1 MLGSSTSTS
10 SGSAQPKGPATSMS
24 LDASNTTGNTKG
36 SASRGGRSKVHQA
49 LAIAASINR
58 GDMQGIQTGGGAA
71 PTTGA
76 PSGAR
81 GGNSRNTNAG
91 NSNGGSRS
99 NPHTTSAPPPNSQA
113 STGGSDKDGGGGDYE
128 GSKGHAKTPQQSRR
142 EAEEMRQM
150 VADLDRFDAN
160 DENDNLDDS
169 F

>member
-1 MLGSSTSTS
+1 MLGSNTG

-49 LAIAASINR
+49 LAIAASINS
-58 GDMQGIQTGGGAA
+58 GDIKGVQTGGGAA
-71 PTTGA
+71 PTTGTL
-76 PSGAR
+76 SGAR
-81 GGNSRNTNAG
+81 GGNSRNTNSS
-91 NSNGGSRS
+91 NSN
-99 NPHTTSAPPPNSQA
+99 PPPNSQA
-113 STGGSDKDGGGGDYE
+113 LTGGCDKDGGGGDYE